1 MPKDEIDAITLRAL
15 QEAEQNG
22 VTGKKVTPFLLA
34 RIKTLTEGRSLK
46 TNIALVKNNARVGA
60 ALAREL
66 QEHPWSIDLKQ
77 LKYFLAVAEEKSFS
91 RAAERLHISQP
102 PLSQQIMKLEA
113 ELGVKLFAR
122 TTRTF
127 ELTVAGKALMQEAS
141 DLLAKMRMTI
151 DTVRQIDRGEV
162 GRLRVGIVGSAMW
175 GPIPSMLE
183 EFQSKYPRVTW
194 TIHESGPTV
203 QYDALRAKQIGRRL
217 LARAEAGTTM
227 KLRRDNLKQELCFRE
242 NVCVAVNEHHPLAKM
257 DAIELADIADDPMLT
272 LALDKSAFPRYLI
285 QCCVNAGFHPEIF
298 QEAHEPQT
306 LLAMVGAGLGV
317 TLMPE
322 TTARIGWPGVVFLP
336 IRTQSAVGEPV
347 HHLHHAGR
355 RARRARL
362 PQHTAPAQHLM
373 RGTGGQR
380 RVAVNRQRRTDRD
393 AQSFLH
399 LLQRHAGRTRMAR
412 RLLR

>member
-1 MPKDEIDAITLRAL
+1 M
-15 QEAEQNG
+15 
-22 VTGKKVTPFLLA
+22 
-34 RIKTLTEGRSLK
+34 
-46 TNIALVKNNARVGA
+46 
-60 ALAREL
+60 
-66 QEHPWSIDLKQ
+66 SIDLKQ

-127 ELTVAGKALMQEAS
+127 ELTVAGKALMQEAAE
-141 DLLAKMRMTI
+141 LLGKMRMTI

-194 TIHESGPTV
+194 TIHELGPTV
-203 QYDALRAKQIGRRL
+203 QYDALRAKQIDVGFWR
-217 LARAEAGTTM
+217 EP
-227 KLRRDNLKQELCFRE
+227 KLEEDELKRDNLKQELCFRE
-242 NVCVAVNEHHPLAKM
+242 NVCVAVNEHHPLAKQESI
-257 DAIELADIADDPMLT
+257 DLTDLASEPMLT

-285 QCCVNAGFHPEIF
+285 QCCVKAGFQPTIF
-298 QEAHEPQT
+298 QEANEPQT

-322 TTARIGWPGVVFLP
+322 TTSRIGWPGVVFLP
-336 IRTQSAVGEPV
+336 IRNPPSANLYIAYTTMDDAPV
-347 HHLHHAGR
+347 V
-355 RARRARL
+355 RAFRNIIN
-362 PQHTAPAQHLM
+362 PA
-373 RGTGGQR
+373 
-380 RVAVNRQRRTDRD
+380 A
-393 AQSFLH
+393 
-399 LLQRHAGRTRMAR
+399 
-412 RLLR
+412 

>member
-1 MPKDEIDAITLRAL
+1 M
-15 QEAEQNG
+15 
-22 VTGKKVTPFLLA
+22 
-34 RIKTLTEGRSLK
+34 
-46 TNIALVKNNARVGA
+46 
-60 ALAREL
+60 
-66 QEHPWSIDLKQ
+66 SIDLKQ

-127 ELTVAGKALMQEAS
+127 ELTVAGKALMQEAAE
-141 DLLAKMRMTI
+141 LLGKMRMTI

-194 TIHESGPTV
+194 TIHELGPTV
-203 QYDALRAKQIGRRL
+203 QYDALRAKQIDVGFWR
-217 LARAEAGTTM
+217 EP
-227 KLRRDNLKQELCFRE
+227 KLEEDELKRDNLKQELCFRE
-242 NVCVAVNEHHPLAKM
+242 NVCVAVNEHHPLAKQES
-257 DAIELADIADDPMLT
+257 IELTDLASEPMLT

-285 QCCVNAGFHPEIF
+285 QCCVKAGFQPTIF
-298 QEAHEPQT
+298 QEANEPQT

-322 TTARIGWPGVVFLP
+322 TTSRIGWPGVVFLP
-336 IRTQSAVGEPV
+336 IRNPPSANLYIAYTTMDDAPV
-347 HHLHHAGR
+347 V
-355 RARRARL
+355 RAFRNIIN
-362 PQHTAPAQHLM
+362 PA
-373 RGTGGQR
+373 
-380 RVAVNRQRRTDRD
+380 A
-393 AQSFLH
+393 
-399 LLQRHAGRTRMAR
+399 
-412 RLLR
+412 